1 MAKVLLLACAAVAV
15 WAVLVWMKRVRKA
28 KPSVPP
34 PGPAVAE
41 KMVSC
46 WCGVHLPLS
55 EARPSGSGY
64 CCSKEHLRGPAS

>member
-15 WAVLVWMKRVRKA
+15 WVVLAWMKRARQDKA
-28 KPSVPP
+28 PVPP
-34 PGPAVAE
+34 SESVLPE

-46 WCGVHLPLS
+46 WCGVNLPLS

-64 CCSKEHLRGPAS
+64 CCSEEHLRGPVS